1 MGSKRTLEEMNNN
14 MNLDDENKT
23 KLGGAAAAG
32 AGAEPMVR
40 NTFVNQKKSS
50 EISFS
55 SNSFND
61 YFFLFAFALQL
72 FLCVDIS

>member
-23 KLGGAAAAG
+23 KLGDAAAAG

-40 NTFVNQKKSS
+40 NIFVRQEKKS
-50 EISFS
+50 EISCS
-55 SNSFND
+55 SHYFND
-61 YFFLFAFALQL
+61 YFFLFVRFCFATV
-72 FLCVDIS
+72 FVC